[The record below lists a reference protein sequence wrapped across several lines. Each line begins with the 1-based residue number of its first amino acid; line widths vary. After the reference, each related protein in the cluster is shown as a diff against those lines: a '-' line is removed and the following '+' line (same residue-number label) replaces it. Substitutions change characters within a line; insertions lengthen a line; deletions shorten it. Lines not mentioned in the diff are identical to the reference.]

1 MPTNINNDKEKM
13 IDYKGNFQFGPF
25 AANYKLD
32 DKFCS
37 ELLKRAN
44 KLKPATANTH
54 LAGLISDQRNY
65 TEEDKEYFVNN
76 FQSVY
81 EDYMKKVFAFNGAT
95 HDNKIHPSSFTLIDL
110 WVNFMKETEFNPEHN
125 HSGQLSWVIF
135 LKVPDLTKEYESFK
149 GTGSGPGV
157 LNLHYGESV
166 DWAVHT
172 LKYKPEENYMW
183 IFPSQLRHSVSPFY
197 TKGKRISVSGN
208 LFLNAPNTP
217 SVVMKR

>member
-1 MPTNINNDKEKM
+1 MVNFQ
-13 IDYKGNFQFGPF
+13 GNFLFGPF

-44 KLKPATANTH
+44 KLKQATANNK
-54 LAGLISDQRNY
+54 LAGIISDQRIY
-65 TEEDKEYFVNN
+65 TREDKEYFVKN
-76 FQSVY
+76 FQLIF
-81 EDYMKKVFAFNGAT
+81 EDYMKRAFAFNGVN
-95 HDNKIHPSSFTLIDL
+95 HDNKIHPSSFSLISL
-110 WVNFMKETEFNPEHN
+110 WVNFMKETEYNPIHT
-125 HSGQLSWVIF
+125 HSGQLSWVIY

-149 GTGSGPGV
+149 GTGTGPGV

-172 LKYKPEENYMW
+172 LRYEPVENCMW
-183 IFPSQLRHSVSPFY
+183 IFPAQLRHQVAPFY

-208 LFLNAPNTP
+208 LYLNAPNTP
-217 SVVMKR
+217 SIVLKEENEIR